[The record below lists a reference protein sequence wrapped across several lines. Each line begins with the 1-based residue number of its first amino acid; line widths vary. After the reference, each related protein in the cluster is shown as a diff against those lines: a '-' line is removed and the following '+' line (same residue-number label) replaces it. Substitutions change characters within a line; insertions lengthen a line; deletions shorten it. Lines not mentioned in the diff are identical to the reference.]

1 MKTRITNLL
10 IFFAIL
16 CSNVI
21 NHNIYA
27 QDRNHNI
34 DSLIYAGAN
43 EFANHE
49 SESSLRLFEL
59 ALTILESNQMY
70 TDSNYFTL
78 LAFKTV
84 CLVRLSKLNEAIK
97 FGESAAHHLEKNINQ
112 IQAWQ
117 LHQIYKSLEVAYG
130 IVGDYP
136 NQKRM
141 GLKALGLLERE
152 DAQCSENYIHTLSDI
167 SFINS
172 FLHDKNGNDS
182 INEKSYECLT
192 EGFEINIRNVAPVS
206 IIAESMYTSDDF
218 WGRDIDLKIISWAE
232 SYLEELDVDN
242 VIYFLDDAAQIFN
255 LVYPIN
261 SYVRCGRNEECVG
274 YVRKMVSKIKNI
286 TDKEYYDTLTISLY
300 IPIAQMYSACFNIF
314 YENGYWGDAFDVLQK
329 EYNATYTIISVLQNS
344 PEFKLEKFRLFYN
357 FWENY
362 ATYNRALE
370 RYPLALHCDT
380 TKITGLLLMSEEG
393 DPVSLGDAYDD
404 ISTDL
409 WHIGDTV
416 ESIKYMSGA
425 AYCYRK
431 SLGDDSPRYAL
442 ALIYFAEGIL
452 AYGDT
457 TTAFMYIDTVKN
469 IISKKKE
476 SSFVGFCATLYH
488 MANFYIKM
496 GQYSEAYNLL
506 SILLNP
512 EYDNEVDR
520 SEVYQ
525 SILLCLLKLDNPL
538 ETISVT
544 ERLYNEQKEAI
555 KYGFLSRSKTA
566 QARFWN
572 KKRHIFTTVIP
583 LSSYIEPNPTTIGDA
598 FNSSLLA
605 KSIILNTDVNMHD
618 IIFHSGDE
626 ELMKLYD
633 TINFYLSRI
642 EKETDKE
649 VAFTIEL
656 LKVEQRMSEK
666 IKEYGDATRDMTIEW
681 ADVQKSLI
689 KDEIAVEFNSFTTG
703 KDSTIIVAYVIRPNW
718 SAPQQIVIAELAKG
732 ESLTKG
738 NVYSNAYLSKTIWG
752 KMSSVLDGAKTIY
765 FSPAGELYNIAIESL
780 PDYEDSTRL
789 ISDRYNLYRLS
800 STREL
805 AKDKKKIPIKNG
817 SIYGGLRYDAKIDT
831 TLRGTDG
838 NRSFT
843 YFPWTAD
850 STSIGTRGNLPTY
863 LPNTLT
869 EAQYIGDLMSRTS
882 IKSHVYTGGKGDE
895 ASFKRLSGSNANL
908 LHIATHGFYYE
919 GTQEVKQK
927 RESVVGEDKSMTR
940 SGLLF
945 AGVNTT
951 LNSQHSNANTYNDGI
966 LTAQEIAQLD
976 LKNVD
981 MAVLSACETGLGELK
996 GDGVFGLQ
1004 RGFKKAGV
1012 NSIIMSLW
1020 KVDDRAT
1027 QMLMTQFYENWLIKK
1042 MPKQKALKEA
1052 QEYVRNFEIDELEW
1066 AVELRKQKKQRG
1078 GGGNFRTH
1086 AIGKSK
1092 TNKTSS
1098 GRTIK
1103 PFQDPKYWAAFILLD
1118 GLD

>member
-1 MKTRITNLL
+1 MKFKNVIVAVLSLLTTQAIQAQQPEFEAETEERILYHLIGKENNYVMAWVAGEKAIQYMDSVNHPDWKRYASIARITSYACQLVGENREALKYAQKSRSAFEKNGASNDANYAEIVSSVARLYYFLGMEDSSILYYTIALPIYEQKKNESPYEYLNTSVWLAELYHNNGDYLNMRRFALMAFDFWDENSPKMEYKKYIVYSRMAKILHVSDFEKSNKVLRFLIREFENMKSDDIKKNIVSYSGLPNLYSELGDKEGGL
-10 IFFAIL
+10 ISARNVWGNLRKLKQNINTNDYIASLVNCFIMFDEMRCLGDAAAVLNEMNETYNSIENDLKLDYTYLISSLYCIKANQSYYGDIGDYLQAGSYCVKNIELTGMITGDTSLTNALNYVDLAEFYAKMNDTSAAIL
-16 CSNVI
+16 SLYVALDFTKIALGDTTPQYGWICSRIALFLGELVLENNNMMVDSLIQESLRIINNNNAKTMTDDMTLKTLVNVSSYYFRKKNYQKTI
-21 NHNIYA
+21 FYLEKILHQYANYNYHRDFYWSSCHMLGACYAQLGELSKAEKYELVAFEQSRHYLKQQLLNSPKSLKPLIWNIYSTYYTHGIPNLA
-27 QDRNHNI
+27 NNINSPTFYGLSYNACLLSKNIILSTDRSLSQIIRESTNKSALKLFDTILTYQKWISDLSELPLEKRFVSI
-34 DSLIYAGAN
+34 DSL
-43 EFANHE
+43 E
-49 SESSLRLFEL
+49 R
-59 ALTILESNQMY
+59 QM
-70 TDSNYFTL
+70 
-78 LAFKTV
+78 
-84 CLVRLSKLNEAIK
+84 
-97 FGESAAHHLEKNINQ
+97 
-112 IQAWQ
+112 
-117 LHQIYKSLEVAYG
+117 
-130 IVGDYP
+130 
-136 NQKRM
+136 
-141 GLKALGLLERE
+141 
-152 DAQCSENYIHTLSDI
+152 
-167 SFINS
+167 
-172 FLHDKNGNDS
+172 
-182 INEKSYECLT
+182 
-192 EGFEINIRNVAPVS
+192 
-206 IIAESMYTSDDF
+206 
-218 WGRDIDLKIISWAE
+218 
-232 SYLEELDVDN
+232 
-242 VIYFLDDAAQIFN
+242 
-255 LVYPIN
+255 LVYEQQLN
-261 SYVRCGRNEECVG
+261 A
-274 YVRKMVSKIKNI
+274 
-286 TDKEYYDTLTISLY
+286 IS
-300 IPIAQMYSACFNIF
+300 
-314 YENGYWGDAFDVLQK
+314 
-329 EYNATYTIISVLQNS
+329 
-344 PEFKLEKFRLFYN
+344 
-357 FWENY
+357 
-362 ATYNRALE
+362 
-370 RYPLALHCDT
+370 
-380 TKITGLLLMSEEG
+380 
-393 DPVSLGDAYDD
+393 
-404 ISTDL
+404 
-409 WHIGDTV
+409 
-416 ESIKYMSGA
+416 
-425 AYCYRK
+425 
-431 SLGDDSPRYAL
+431 
-442 ALIYFAEGIL
+442 
-452 AYGDT
+452 
-457 TTAFMYIDTVKN
+457 
-469 IISKKKE
+469 
-476 SSFVGFCATLYH
+476 
-488 MANFYIKM
+488 
-496 GQYSEAYNLL
+496 
-506 SILLNP
+506 
-512 EYDNEVDR
+512 
-520 SEVYQ
+520 
-525 SILLCLLKLDNPL
+525 
-538 ETISVT
+538 
-544 ERLYNEQKEAI
+544 
-555 KYGFLSRSKTA
+555 
-566 QARFWN
+566 
-572 KKRHIFTTVIP
+572 
-583 LSSYIEPNPTTIGDA
+583 
-598 FNSSLLA
+598 
-605 KSIILNTDVNMHD
+605 
-618 IIFHSGDE
+618 
-626 ELMKLYD
+626 
-633 TINFYLSRI
+633 
-642 EKETDKE
+642 
-649 VAFTIEL
+649 
-656 LKVEQRMSEK
+656 
-666 IKEYGDATRDMTIEW
+666 KEYGDFTRDMSIEW
-681 ADVQKSLI
+681 TNVQTGLNDCEAAI
-689 KDEIAVEFNSFTTG
+689 EFNSFTTDN
-703 KDSTIIVAYVIRPNW
+703 DSTIIVAYVVCPNW
-718 SAPQQIVIAELAKG
+718 IAPKQVVIAELAKE

-738 NVYSNAYLSKTIWG
+738 NDYSNTLLTKTIWG
-752 KMSSVLDGAKTIY
+752 KLSPVLDGVKTIY

-908 LHIATHGFYYE
+908 LHIATHGFYNE
-919 GTQEVKQK
+919 STQEVKQN